1 MQWCCTFCCDIVAFF
16 AVILL
21 QSHSPSPPRC
31 ISHYIDLFLVSF
43 MKLLLFLADIHI
55 LGIIIA
61 LNNCIEQ

>member
-21 QSHSPSPPRC
+21 QPHSPLTPRC
-31 ISHYIDLFLVSF
+31 ISLYIDLFLMSF

-61 LNNCIEQ
+61 LNNCIGQ